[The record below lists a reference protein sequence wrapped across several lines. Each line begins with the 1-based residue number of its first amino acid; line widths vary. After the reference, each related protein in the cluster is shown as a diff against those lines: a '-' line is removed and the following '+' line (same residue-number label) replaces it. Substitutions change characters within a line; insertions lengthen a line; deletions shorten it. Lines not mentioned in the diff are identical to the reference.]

1 MCMCVGEMA
10 QWLKHF
16 LCKHED
22 LSLIPRTFGDAA
34 WAWQPQ
40 KLKQGGG
47 PYWQTQG
54 LIERPCLSE

>member
-47 PYWQTQG
+47 PHTG
-54 LIERPCLSE
+54 KLRD